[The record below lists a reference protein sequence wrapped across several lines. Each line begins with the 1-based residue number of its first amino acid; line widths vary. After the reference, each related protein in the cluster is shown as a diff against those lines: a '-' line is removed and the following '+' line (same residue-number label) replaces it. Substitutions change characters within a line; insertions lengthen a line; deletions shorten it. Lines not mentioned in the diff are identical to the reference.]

1 MTWRINGVTLDIG
14 EKEDVLPGR
23 LAALLGIEK
32 KAILSLVVLRR
43 SIDAR
48 RSRPPR
54 WTYLLE
60 IRLAEKSNRRLNPEQ
75 VKAGITVDEIPEG
88 ASMTVVR
95 PPAVTPAFRDKPV
108 VIGSGPAGLFAAL
121 TLAKRGVPVV
131 LLERGGPVEERVV
144 DVERFWEKG
153 ILNAESNVCFGEGG
167 AGTFSDGKLTSRAK
181 NPLAAE
187 VKKTLVDM
195 GAPAEILIDAH
206 PHIGTDRLRRVVKNI
221 RKHLIDFGCDIRF
234 HSHVT
239 DFIVRHGR
247 ISGVVVNEST
257 EIMARHLIL
266 ATGQS
271 AGDTYERLAGLGVA
285 MAPKA
290 FAMGVRVEHPQEL
303 INEIQY
309 GRWAGHPDLPPAE
322 YFLTAHLKD
331 TGRAVYSFCMCP
343 GGSVIGCSEAGGGLV
358 TNGMSFLKRD
368 GGYAN
373 SAIVVNVRPEDVGG
387 EGPLAGLGFRVHWEK
402 AAFAAGGADYRAPVE
417 RITVFMTGRK
427 PLPVER
433 CSYRPGIREADLSGV
448 LPLFVVEALR
458 RGFKEFEKKMPGF
471 VTEEAVLIGVETR
484 TSSPVRI
491 TRGPDGQ
498 SVTVKG
504 IFPCGEGAGYAGGII
519 SSALDGI
526 KAAENVMAASGSQ
539 KTN

>member
-1 MTWRINGVTLDIG
+1 MVLRINGVTLDIG
-14 EKEDVLPGR
+14 EKEDILPGR
-23 LAALLGIEK
+23 VAFLLGIEERGV
-32 KAILSLVVLRR
+32 SSVVVLRR
-43 SIDAR
+43 SLDAR

-54 WTYLLE
+54 WIYLLE
-60 IRLAEKSNRRLNPEQ
+60 IRLAEESNRRRKPEQ
-75 VKAGITVDEIPEG
+75 VRAGITVDEIPEG
-88 ASMTVVR
+88 APITVVR
-95 PPAVTPAFRDKPV
+95 PPAGTPAFRDKPV

-121 TLAKRGVPVV
+121 TLAKSGVPVV

-206 PHIGTDRLRRVVKNI
+206 PHIGTDRLRRVVENT
-221 RKHLIDFGCDIRF
+221 RKHLISFGCDIRF

-239 DFIVRHGR
+239 DFIVHRGR
-247 ISGVVVNEST
+247 ISGVVVNRSE
-257 EIMARHLIL
+257 EIMTNYLIL

-271 AGDTYERLAGLGVA
+271 ASDTYGKLAELGVA

-290 FAMGVRVEHPQEL
+290 FAMGLRVEHPQEL
-303 INEIQY
+303 VNRIQY
-309 GRWAGHPDLPPAE
+309 GRWAGHRDLPPAE
-322 YFLTAHLKD
+322 YFLTANLKD
-331 TGRAVYSFCMCP
+331 MDRSVYSFCMCP
-343 GGSVIGCSEAGGGLV
+343 GGSVIGCGEAGGGLV

-368 GGYAN
+368 GDYAN
-373 SAIVVNVRPEDVGG
+373 SAMVVNVRAEDIGG
-387 EGPLAGLGFRVHWEK
+387 EGPLAGLAFRRHWEE
-402 AAFAAGGADYRAPVE
+402 AAFTAGGADYSAPVQ
-417 RITVFMTGRK
+417 RMPDFMTGK
-427 PLPVER
+427 NLSPVGR
-433 CSYRPGIREADLSGV
+433 CSYRPGIREAELSGV
-448 LPLFVVEALR
+448 LPVFAVEALR

-491 TRGPDGQ
+491 IRGPDGQ
-498 SVTVKG
+498 SINVKG

-519 SSALDGI
+519 SSAWDGI
-526 KAAENVMAASGSQ
+526 KAAESVINAVLNALP
-539 KTN
+539 